1 MMVSLVSFPLQY
13 GNDLLMF
20 GGDCLN
26 SAARHLLTLSYDLI
40 DRDAFAKITNAHL
53 NRRRENRKF
62 FKAI

>member
-1 MMVSLVSFPLQY
+1 MGLELGIDV
-13 GNDLLMF
+13 LMF

-26 SAARHLLTLSYDLI
+26 SAARHLLTVSYDLI

>member
-1 MMVSLVSFPLQY
+1 
-13 GNDLLMF
+13 MF

-26 SAARHLLTLSYDLI
+26 SAARHLLTVSYDLI
-40 DRDAFAKITNAHL
+40 DHDAFVKITNAHL